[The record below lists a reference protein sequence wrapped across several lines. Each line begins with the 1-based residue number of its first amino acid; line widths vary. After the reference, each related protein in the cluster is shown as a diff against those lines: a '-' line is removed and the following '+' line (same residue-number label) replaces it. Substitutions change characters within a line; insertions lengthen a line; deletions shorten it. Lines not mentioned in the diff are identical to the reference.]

1 MMPPL
6 KKLWNGIRWF
16 APIHR
21 WTAAITLAFIGGT
34 LLWIMALG
42 LGLTHVARAPGEVAV
57 AMYQA
62 AQDGQPS
69 EVRKYLSDD
78 AKEQFD
84 LLRSDETTALLD
96 LLSRES
102 TTTVLSSLGV
112 RNYGRS
118 AVTGLI
124 QEMSDGL
131 SELRVEVLVR
141 EGRFWRV
148 EWPIGDADWFESV
161 RRFDP
166 YYEFVNTTN
175 DRS

>member
-1 MMPPL
+1 MNL
-6 KKLWNGIRWF
+6 FLLLWNGIRWF
-16 APIHR
+16 VPIHR
-21 WTAAITLAFIGGT
+21 WTTAITLVLFAGT
-34 LLWIMALG
+34 LFWVIGLG
-42 LGLTHVARAPGEVAV
+42 LGLTHTARAPGEVAV

-62 AQDGQPS
+62 AQDGNHN
-69 EVRKYLSDD
+69 EVRKYLSAN

-84 LLRSDETTALLD
+84 LLTPSEVSGLLN
-96 LLSRES
+96 LLSRDS

-112 RNYGRS
+112 RNFGRS
-118 AVTGLI
+118 AVTGFI

-148 EWPIGDADWFESV
+148 EWPIGVADWFESV

-166 YYEFVNTTN
+166 YYEMGNTPY
-175 DRS
+175 DRP